1 MLAAWRHWTA
11 ASEARRDSQ
20 GKVLES
26 FFIDHEGLN
35 ARFPNFFQEKF
46 TNDWPQRIEL
56 FVEIISGSLFR
67 MSISGVIKNGQVV
80 PEEMI
85 SLPEGTR
92 VRIEPVPAME
102 PLTYAEIFRDF
113 IGIFDDL
120 PADLAEHH
128 DHYAHG
134 KPRSA

>member
-1 MLAAWRHWTA
+1 
-11 ASEARRDSQ
+11 
-20 GKVLES
+20 
-26 FFIDHEGLN
+26 
-35 ARFPNFFQEKF
+35 
-46 TNDWPQRIEL
+46 
-56 FVEIISGSLFR
+56 

-92 VRIEPVPAME
+92 VRIEPVTKAE
-102 PLTYAEIFRDF
+102 PPTHAEIFRDF
-113 IGIFDDL
+113 IGILGDL

-128 DHYAHG
+128 DYYAQG

>member
-1 MLAAWRHWTA
+1 
-11 ASEARRDSQ
+11 
-20 GKVLES
+20 
-26 FFIDHEGLN
+26 
-35 ARFPNFFQEKF
+35 
-46 TNDWPQRIEL
+46 
-56 FVEIISGSLFR
+56 

-80 PEEMI
+80 AEEMI

-92 VRIEPVPAME
+92 VRIEPVTKAVP
-102 PLTYAEIFRDF
+102 PTHAEIFRDF
-113 IGIFDDL
+113 IGILDDL